1 MSSEINQQF
10 PLALKLDSRA
20 TFSSFWSA
28 FWSAADSEL
37 ISALQSLAA
46 PAVAPVAIDE
56 AIHKDQPAAGWV
68 YITGGQGSGVSHLL
82 QACVTQATEHQLS
95 AMYLSLNELIM
106 ASNAE
111 DVNAA
116 ATMAG
121 YFDGLESF
129 DLLCIDDIE
138 CLVDQPFWQEQ
149 LFYLIEKLKN
159 RSDARLVLGSHS
171 LAAELEIDLAD
182 LKSRLKWATGFQ
194 LSVLSDEQKTQVL
207 QFKAERLGLVMSAE
221 VASFLMNRCSRNMA
235 DLSELLARLDQQA
248 LSSGRRL
255 TIPWLKTVLDC

>member
-10 PLALKLDSRA
+10 PLALKLDGAA

-28 FWSAADSEL
+28 ADGEL
-37 ISALQSLAA
+37 VNALQTLAA
-46 PAVAPVAIDE
+46 PKE
-56 AIHKDQPAAGWV
+56 GSAAGWL
-68 YITGGQGSGVSHLL
+68 YITGGQGCGVSHLL
-82 QACVTQATEHQLS
+82 QACVTLATEHNLS
-95 AMYLSLNELIM
+95 AMYLSLNELLM
-106 ASNAE
+106 ASDADASANTAQLS
-111 DVNAA
+111 DA
-116 ATMAG
+116 MAG
-121 YFDGLESF
+121 FFDGLEDF

-138 CLVDQPFWQEQ
+138 CLAGQPYWQEQ

-159 RSDARLVLGSHS
+159 RNDARLVLGSHS
-171 LAAELEIDLAD
+171 LAAELDFDLAD

-194 LSVLSDEQKTQVL
+194 LNVLSDEQKIQVL
-207 QFKAERLGLVMSAE
+207 QFKAERLGLVMSDE

-255 TIPWLKTVLDC
+255 TIPWIKTVLDY

>member
-20 TFSSFWSA
+20 TFASFWSD
-28 FWSAADSEL
+28 ADREL
-37 ISALQSLAA
+37 IAALQSLAT
-46 PAVAPVAIDE
+46 PE
-56 AIHKDQPAAGWV
+56 ASSEARHEARHEDQPAAGWL
-68 YITGGQGSGVSHLL
+68 YITGGKGCGISHLL
-82 QACVTQATEHQLS
+82 QACVTLATKHQLS
-95 AMYLSLNELIM
+95 AMYLSLNELLT
-106 ASNAE
+106 ASNTE
-111 DVNAA
+111 DAGAA
-116 ATMAG
+116 AMAG
-121 YFDGLESF
+121 YFDGLEDF

-138 CLVDQPFWQEQ
+138 CLVGQPFWQEQ

-171 LAAELEIDLAD
+171 LAAELDIDLAD

>member
-1 MSSEINQQF
+1 LSSEINQQF
-10 PLALKLDSRA
+10 PLALKLDGSA
-20 TFSSFWSA
+20 TFSSFWT
-28 FWSAADSEL
+28 AADGEL
-37 ISALQSLAA
+37 INALQALAVPEDA
-46 PAVAPVAIDE
+46 S
-56 AIHKDQPAAGWV
+56 AAGWI

-82 QACVTQATEHQLS
+82 QACVALATEHKLS
-95 AMYLSLNELIM
+95 AMYLSLNELLM
-106 ASNAE
+106 ASDADASSNTTQAIE
-111 DVNAA
+111 AMV
-116 ATMAG
+116 G
-121 YFDGLESF
+121 YFDGLENF

-138 CLVDQPFWQEQ
+138 CLLGQPFWQEQ

-171 LAAELEIDLAD
+171 LAAELDFDLAD

-194 LSVLSDEQKTQVL
+194 LSVLSDEQKTQAL
-207 QFKAERLGLVMSAE
+207 QFKAGRLGLVMSDE